1 MEMNKKLPILFT
13 LLLLSISAIADDFK
27 DGKEAYEREDYTA
40 AISFFKKSAE
50 QGNAY
55 AQYSLGQM
63 YRQGL
68 GVTQD
73 SKLAVSWFQKA
84 AEQKYAYAQFNLG
97 WMYEEGLGVTQDY
110 KQAVSWYQKAAKQGN
125 AQAQYNLGMMYGNGR
140 GVTQDYIEAYK
151 WHSIAYASG
160 EKLPKDARDS
170 IVGLMTPS
178 QIESARKLAREWM
191 EKHRQ

>member
-1 MEMNKKLPILFT
+1 MGMNKKLPTLFT

-55 AQYSLGQM
+55 AQYSIGQM

-73 SKLAVSWFQKA
+73 SKQAVSWFQKA
-84 AEQKYAYAQFNLG
+84 AEQGF
-97 WMYEEGLGVTQDY
+97 T
-110 KQAVSWYQKAAKQGN
+110 
-125 AQAQYNLGMMYGNGR
+125 QAQYNLGMMYGNGR
-140 GVTQDYIEAYK
+140 GVMKDYIEAYK

-160 EKLPKDARDS
+160 EKLPKDVRDS

-178 QIESARKLAREWM
+178 QIDSARKLAKEWM
-191 EKHRQ
+191 EKHQQ

>member
-27 DGKEAYEREDYTA
+27 DGKEAYELEDYTA

-68 GVTQD
+68 GVTQ
-73 SKLAVSWFQKA
+73 
-84 AEQKYAYAQFNLG
+84 N
-97 WMYEEGLGVTQDY
+97 Y
-110 KQAVSWYQKAAKQGN
+110 KQAVSWYQKAAEQGN
-125 AQAQYNLGMMYGNGR
+125 ANAQVNVGMMYDQGLGVTQDSKQAVSWFQKAAEQGFTQAQYNLGMMYGNGR

-151 WHSIAYASG
+151 WHSIASASG
-160 EKLPKDARDS
+160 EKLPKDIRDS
-170 IVGLMTPS
+170 IVELMTPS
-178 QIESARKLAREWM
+178 QVGSARILAWKWM
-191 EKHRQ
+191 EKHQQ

>member
-1 MEMNKKLPILFT
+1 MEMNKKLPTLFT

-68 GVTQD
+68 GVTQ
-73 SKLAVSWFQKA
+73 
-84 AEQKYAYAQFNLG
+84 N
-97 WMYEEGLGVTQDY
+97 Y
-110 KQAVSWYQKAAKQGN
+110 KQAVSWYQKAAEQGN
-125 AQAQYNLGMMYGNGR
+125 ANAQVNVGMMYDQGLGVTQDSKQAVSWFQKAAEQGFTQAQYNLGMMYGNGR

-160 EKLPKDARDS
+160 EKLPKDIRDS
-170 IVGLMTPS
+170 IVELMTPS
-178 QIESARKLAREWM
+178 QVGAARTS
-191 EKHRQ
+191 